1 MKGTIPVFAP
11 IGSFDS
17 ELGNAMNATN
27 IKTLLYTPLLAI
39 ATLGALGGCAS
50 EGPSTATRGA
60 SPNAAMLRANEGAAV
75 WNSHNLDA
83 IAQRFQPSATFSS
96 PITGGAVP
104 VARMLTSLQGLFAAV
119 PDARVQVA
127 SVATPDE
134 ETMVQQWVVN
144 GTWTAP
150 FSSGVLAGVP
160 PTGKTFTVPGASF
173 IKFKDGKII
182 SETQYYDQL
191 AYMAQL
197 GVLQKK

>member
-1 MKGTIPVFAP
+1 
-11 IGSFDS
+11 
-17 ELGNAMNATN
+17 MNTKN
-27 IKTLLYTPLLAI
+27 VKTAVYAASLAI
-39 ATLGALGGCAS
+39 GTLGVLGGCAS
-50 EGPSTATRGA
+50 EGASTTTRGA
-60 SPNAAMLRANEGAAV
+60 PNSAAMQRATEGAAV

-83 IAQRFQPSATFSS
+83 ISQRFQPSATFSS

-160 PTGKTFTVPGASF
+160 PTGKSFTVPGASF

-191 AYMAQL
+191 AYIAQL
-197 GVLQKK
+197 GVLQKR